1 MVDSSIEEPPNNFQ
15 IFRVHKRKHVI
26 MKDESKRKNRAI
38 ESDCSSSHVSTSSK
52 ATHDNNNIVV
62 KKEEGEVISVGSS

>member
-1 MVDSSIEEPPNNFQ
+1 
-15 IFRVHKRKHVI
+15 
-26 MKDESKRKNRAI
+26 MKDESKRKNRAV